1 MGARLIL
8 LSDNKT
14 DKHFN
19 QISNMANINKNNAL
33 SSLDEALDNLDSFP
47 NDNVYT
53 ILDQVRYCI
62 NSAIGFI
69 NKIED

>member
-1 MGARLIL
+1 
-8 LSDNKT
+8 
-14 DKHFN
+14 
-19 QISNMANINKNNAL
+19 MANINKNEAL

-53 ILDQVRYCI
+53 IIDQARYCI

>member
-1 MGARLIL
+1 M
-8 LSDNKT
+8 D
-14 DKHFN
+14 
-19 QISNMANINKNNAL
+19 NINKNRAL
-33 SSLDEALDNLDSFP
+33 SSLYEAFDHLNSFP

-53 ILDQVRYCI
+53 IIDQTRYCI